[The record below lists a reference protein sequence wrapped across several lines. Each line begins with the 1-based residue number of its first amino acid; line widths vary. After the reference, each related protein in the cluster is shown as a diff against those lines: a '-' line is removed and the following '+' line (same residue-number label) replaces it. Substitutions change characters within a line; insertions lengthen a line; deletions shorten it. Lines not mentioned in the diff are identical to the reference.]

1 CVNDKVL
8 YIKKIEGTHKDI
20 VVYWTVDQCVFEEN
34 ITGIYDEGS
43 FNAGILITNNWFE
56 KNDDYHWYFNS
67 QTRPTFIN
75 NRYEGTG
82 EKVQNFSG
90 TTRKGRVEIIN
101 GYVNTTDVGFFD
113 LTSSDL
119 SQINTLQDYNGQLRY
134 KHLDKT
140 YHVQMSPD
148 ATVSIQLFLNLAT
161 QEVQSNFNGLDVTF
175 DNNEVLVK
183 W

>member
-1 CVNDKVL
+1 
-8 YIKKIEGTHKDI
+8 
-20 VVYWTVDQCVFEEN
+20 
-34 ITGIYDEGS
+34 
-43 FNAGILITNNWFE
+43 
-56 KNDDYHWYFNS
+56 
-67 QTRPTFIN
+67 
-75 NRYEGTG
+75 
-82 EKVQNFSG
+82 
-90 TTRKGRVEIIN
+90 
-101 GYVNTTDVGFFD
+101 
-113 LTSSDL
+113 

-183 W
+183 WYDKFGFVRYPKAQISVFPNVGDQRTGGNRMIDYSATYSEIYDSFERSNASG